1 MLHDGQVVIP
11 QDADFFPTDHTMR
24 TFFKFLI
31 GAALLGGIGAA
42 GYQPAVKYLAQRNKP
57 NWRTAATSQ
66 GALISAVNSTG
77 KLKPKLQVSIGS
89 FVSGPILELY
99 CEFNQEVKKGDL
111 LAKIDPRIYQ
121 ANASRDQAALAN
133 READVYRIK
142 ALLQQAVND
151 EKRAVALRAQDATFI
166 AQSEMDKYKF
176 ARLSLDAQLKVGL
189 TAVDQARA
197 TLDNSLANLGYTE
210 IKSPVDGIVIDR
222 KIDPGQTLAAQ
233 FQTPELFI
241 VAPDMRNEMHVHA
254 SVDEADIGL
263 IKDAQAK
270 KYGVTFTV
278 DAYPDFL
285 FDGTIH
291 EIRLSS
297 TTTQNVVTYP
307 VIVAAPNPDLKL
319 LPGMTASISFQVD
332 HRADV
337 IKIPNAA
344 LRFYPNPAQV
354 RPEDKAVLE
363 GTDQPKNEG
372 QDQEEAQQTETTL
385 SAKER
390 SQLRKDRN
398 RRHVWVADGDFL
410 LRAVEVTTGL
420 SDSQYTEMLT
430 GELRAGDEL
439 VTGIKTVVPG
449 GAR

>member
-1 MLHDGQVVIP
+1 
-11 QDADFFPTDHTMR
+11 MR

-31 GAALLGGIGAA
+31 GTALLGAIGAA
-42 GYQPAVKYLAQRNKP
+42 SYQPAIKYLAQRNKP
-57 NWRTAATSQ
+57 NWRTAPTAQ
-66 GALISAVNSTG
+66 GALVSAVNSTG

-111 LAKIDPRIYQ
+111 LAKIDPQLYK

-151 EKRAVALRAQDATFI
+151 EKRAVALRTKDATFI
-166 AQSEMDKYKF
+166 AQAEMDKYKF

-189 TAVDQARA
+189 AAVDQARA

-241 VAPDMRNEMHVHA
+241 VAPDMRKEMHVHA

-278 DAYPDFL
+278 DAYPDHL
-285 FDGTIH
+285 FEGTIH

-307 VIVAAPNPDLKL
+307 VIVSAPNPDLKL

-337 IKIPNAA
+337 VKIPNAA
-344 LRFYPNPAQV
+344 LRFYPNAAQV

-363 GTDQPKNEG
+363 GTDQPKNES
-372 QDQEEAQQTETTL
+372 QEEAQQSETSL

-390 SQLRKDRN
+390 AQMRKNRN
-398 RRHVWVADGDFL
+398 IRHVWVADGDFL

-420 SDSQYTEMLT
+420 SDSQHTEMLS
-430 GELRAGDEL
+430 GDLKAGDEL
-439 VTGIKTVVPG
+439 VTGIKTVVPP
-449 GAR
+449 R